1 MQVKCKVCKEYFE
14 TMTNSK
20 ICDNCKL
27 EISRMSKVFTY
38 KERVKML
45 KERYKN
51 RKKKKLSIE
60 DKFLLF
66 YCSKCLW
73 CRKVDVS
80 KRKIYCSLP
89 KCKRFIEEK

>member
-1 MQVKCKVCKEYFE
+1 MQEVRSKVCKEYFE
-14 TMTNSK
+14 TTTNSK

-27 EISRMSKVFTY
+27 EISRMSKDFTY

-51 RKKKKLSIE
+51 RKKKLSIE